1 MRWKTGRLFK
11 IKLSN
16 GGAAFALA
24 LDFPEFAFFNC
35 FNPDATIQEILKSG
49 VLWRLWVMKHVLKEP
64 SWQPM
69 AVVTDIPKNLQQAT
83 PRFKKDQISGQYT
96 VYIDGVESP
105 ATKEQCIGL
114 ESAAVW
120 SALHLQDRLQDHVAG
135 MPNRW
140 VESLLP

>member
-1 MRWKTGRLFK
+1 MHWKKGRLFK

-16 GGAAFALA
+16 GKAAFALA

-35 FNPDATIQEILKSG
+35 FNPDATIQEILKSD

-64 SWQPM
+64 CWQHM
-69 AVVTDIPKNLQQAT
+69 TVVADIPKNLQQAT

-120 SALHLQDRLQDHVAG
+120 SALHLQDRLQDHVAD
-135 MPNRW
+135 MPNKW
-140 VESLLP
+140 VVALLP